1 MMKDILSRI
10 YGSDFPENFK
20 NVNLHDLLNR
30 GVTDNKDFI
39 EETANTAQ
47 KIWNLE
53 KKINSIVS
61 DVKELYM

>member
-30 GVTDNKDFI
+30 DVTDNKDFI